1 MFAIIGLI
9 VDVLVFVGVF
19 RLLSNILKRAKDKEK
34 ESETTA
40 LNSLQNY
47 IPEIKKAANHTK
59 RIEQVDPNL
68 SPRLQQDLRQRH
80 ATVQQ
85 SRPKKIKVKEEPL
98 QPLVEPEVENKDSM
112 MLVVENQTDQTK
124 SQAPKVGSDLISSVQ
139 DLRRAVILKEIL
151 DKPLALREEW

>member
-19 RLLSNILKRAKDKEK
+19 RLLSNLLKRAKDKEK

-40 LNSLQNY
+40 LKSLQNY
-47 IPEIKKAANHTK
+47 IPEIKKSANYTK
-59 RIEQVDPNL
+59 RMEQVDPNL
-68 SPRLQQDLRQRH
+68 SPRLQQDLRQRQ

-85 SRPKKIKVKEEPL
+85 ARQKKIKVKEEPL

-112 MLVVENQTDQTK
+112 MLVVENQADQTK
-124 SQAPKVGSDLISSVQ
+124 TQAPKVGSDLISSAK

-151 DKPLALREEW
+151 DKPLAIREEW